1 MGNPRETKSWKFPE
15 LYDVE
20 NPPVLMLTERG
31 KTRGIGHECT
41 PRLRPVKEQ
50 SIDLL
55 IYFCN
60 DSRHRLTM

>member
-41 PRLRPVKEQ
+41 PRLRSVK
-50 SIDLL
+50 
-55 IYFCN
+55 
-60 DSRHRLTM
+60 